1 MRTITVNELAA
12 TLQELAKEYGDIPI
26 TSVAADSKG
35 YIVVYKDSGIGM
47 PIPIFRIKYLYI
59 D

>member
-1 MRTITVNELAA
+1 MRTITLNELAT
-12 TLQELAKEYGDIPI
+12 TLQELAKEYGNIPI

-35 YIVVYKDSGIGM
+35 YIVFYKDSGMGM